1 MRFMKVKSQD
11 AEPIDVG
18 VKMVSKTL
26 IAPVDNATTYANAL
40 L

>member
-26 IAPVDNATTYANAL
+26 IAPVDKTITYANAL